1 MLKIK
6 FVGTSMKSEDYTYLP
21 LPEKSVAYTIKHW
34 NGKIFL
40 SAIVSL
46 IIGFLLFLYK
56 RYVQNDGIFPFDR
69 RLIIV
74 GCILGFV
81 LLLAHEVLHLLPY
94 PNQSSGIIGIEGGTL
109 FAVCSEPISRNVFLF
124 SAILPSLLLGV
135 LPLFVFCMTPASV
148 VKINT
153 LLWSV
158 GCIGLATSCQD
169 YVVILHT
176 LCHVPSK
183 SRIQLSNGE
192 LHYFTKE

>member
-94 PNQSSGIIGIEGGTL
+94 PNQSSGIIGIE
-109 FAVCSEPISRNVFLF
+109 AISRNVFLF

-192 LHYFTKE
+192 LHYFTNE